1 MSAAFSIRDLFW
13 GLEQSIRER
22 FRVIEDILRT
32 KSEESGSASGSH
44 SCLDEAAA
52 AALARRVEVLEAQV
66 QAQQRQLQ
74 SQAAANHAAYAAI
87 ASAATSGSPKEE
99 LLPTSPM
106 NGLEVVKKSSAP
118 LSAPAPSAQPKVVSV
133 SNVAP
138 APVAEA
144 EVEIDLVSEIENEG
158 DQAVDVEEE
167 AEAEA
172 VEAVEEEAEEAEE
185 AEAEVELEEFEY
197 KGATYY
203 RDPDNNVFATDDDGE
218 LVEEPFGT
226 WNPVKQ
232 RIMARKA

>member
-32 KSEESGSASGSH
+32 KSEESGSGSGPH

-118 LSAPAPSAQPKVVSV
+118 LSAPALSAQPKVVSV

-167 AEAEA
+167 AEEA
-172 VEAVEEEAEEAEE
+172 EAVEEEAEAEE